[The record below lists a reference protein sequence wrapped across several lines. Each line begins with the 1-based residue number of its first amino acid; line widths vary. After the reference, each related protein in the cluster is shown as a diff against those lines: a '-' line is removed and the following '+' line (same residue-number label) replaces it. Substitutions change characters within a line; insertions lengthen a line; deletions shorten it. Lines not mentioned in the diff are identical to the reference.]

1 LAFVKIADVNKAKTM
16 LTTINNCLKWWMVN
30 CLNPC
35 ALNSVMKDN
44 TQTIDAVLSFQY
56 SLLTRTYIVIDIL

>member
-1 LAFVKIADVNKAKTM
+1 
-16 LTTINNCLKWWMVN
+16 
-30 CLNPC
+30 
-35 ALNSVMKDN
+35 MKDN